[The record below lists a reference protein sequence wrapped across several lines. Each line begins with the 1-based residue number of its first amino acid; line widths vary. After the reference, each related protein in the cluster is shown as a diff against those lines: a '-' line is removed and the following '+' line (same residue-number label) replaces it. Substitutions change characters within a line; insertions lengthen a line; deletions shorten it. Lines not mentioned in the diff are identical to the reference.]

1 MLSLIRVGLDRKL
14 CRSYSFMEHSI
25 PRRYSSWLSQL
36 YFKFTE
42 LDRFHFGRLFHLI
55 PLILNDN
62 GIVLCRRVSYA
73 KVILSHRRYRSMGW
87 SFLPSLFRNLG
98 GRKTGEHLHHP
109 WSFVAFLKDFN
120 QKGIHIVLWLLA
132 SHLHWLLEPLFKR
145 FDLHLCF
152 VMSVCLNSF
161 FVYTMVLASLDAD
174 EAIYH
179 ITKPDKVFRVK
190 FSVKFE
196 RFFSKY
202 LAAFFKALN
211 QNQRASDQLQN
222 VGNQI
227 LFCLWQGIVTLKQA
241 PNSAF
246 RLDQRLNFHNW
257 L

>member
-145 FDLHLCF
+145 FNLHLCF
-152 VMSVCLNSF
+152 VMSVCWNSF
-161 FVYTMVLASLDAD
+161 FV
-174 EAIYH
+174 
-179 ITKPDKVFRVK
+179 
-190 FSVKFE
+190 
-196 RFFSKY
+196 
-202 LAAFFKALN
+202 
-211 QNQRASDQLQN
+211 
-222 VGNQI
+222 
-227 LFCLWQGIVTLKQA
+227 
-241 PNSAF
+241 
-246 RLDQRLNFHNW
+246 
-257 L
+257 